1 MPEPFVR
8 VSGKAVPLD
17 MANVDTDQVIPARFL
32 KRPRDERYPT
42 YAFHDLRFDEN
53 GAPRP
58 DFVLNDPRFAAAEI
72 LVADRNFG
80 VGSSREA
87 AVYALAA
94 IGIRC
99 VIAESF
105 GDIFHSN
112 ALKNFLLPVTLPGP
126 VVAELRALAEAGAP
140 ITVDLE
146 QQVVRAGNRQHTFSI
161 PPFARAA
168 LLEGLDEVGLTLKH
182 LPEIEAF
189 EAATGRA

>member
-1 MPEPFVR
+1 MPEPFVQ
-8 VSGKAVPLD
+8 VSGKAMPLA
-17 MANVDTDQVIPARFL
+17 MANVDTDQIIPARFL
-32 KRPRDERYPT
+32 KRPRDERYPS

-58 DFVLNDPRFAAAEI
+58 DFVLNDPRFAGAEI

-94 IGIRC
+94 LGIRC

-105 GDIFHSN
+105 GDIFFSN
-112 ALKNFLLPVTLPGP
+112 ALKNFLLPVALPAEA
-126 VVAELRALAEAGAP
+126 VRELRALAEAGEP
-140 ITVDLE
+140 ITVDL
-146 QQVVRAGNRQHTFSI
+146 QQQLVRAGNRQHPFAI
-161 PPFARAA
+161 APFARTA

-189 EAATGRA
+189 ERATGRG

>member
-17 MANVDTDQVIPARFL
+17 LANVDTDQVIPARFL

-42 YAFHDLRFDEN
+42 YAFHDLRVDEN

-58 DFVLNDPRFAAAEI
+58 DFVLNDPRFAGAEI

>member
-32 KRPRDERYPT
+32 KRPRDARYPT

-53 GAPRP
+53 GVPRP
-58 DFVLNDPRFAAAEI
+58 DFVLNDPRFAGAEI

-140 ITVDLE
+140 VTIDLE
-146 QQVVRAGNRQHTFSI
+146 QQVVRAGNRQHAFAI

-168 LLEGLDEVGLTLKH
+168 MLEGLDDVGLTLKH